1 VAVLCPDTEFSRQI
15 AKSIEDQGKK
25 LGWETLAKI
34 YYPRERFNGAQSVTE
49 LKQQGIDTVFHLGT
63 GADTGALFKDAEAA
77 GWSPAVYLLGTLVG
91 RNITELV
98 PAKMKN
104 QVFLASP
111 TIPADISAAG
121 AAEYSALLE
130 KNKARCNPCRSSGF
144 RNRSRQD
151 TGPWI
156 GTLREGS
163 EPRAAGDDA

>member
-1 VAVLCPDTEFSRQI
+1 M
-15 AKSIEDQGKK
+15 
-25 LGWETLAKI
+25 
-34 YYPRERFNGAQSVTE
+34 TE

-63 GADTGALFKDAEAA
+63 DADTGALFKDAEAA

-91 RNITELV
+91 RSITELV

-104 QVFLASP
+104 QVFLAFP

-144 RNRSRQD
+144 RNRCRQD

-156 GTLREGS
+156 GTFRKGP
-163 EPRAAGDDA
+163 EPRAARDDARGPLRIPDWLNAQNHVWTKPSHRCIGRLHRYDRS